1 MYRDLTFAFSLLSL
15 MAAAAFVP
23 ATLAQESLNATLNN
37 TTMDNITLNNTA
49 LNDTAGTALSDTAL
63 NNTVLNQAAPDQMA
77 INETVLNLSTT
88 NNETMDAAPI
98 SDMAK
103 VAPEV
108 AAKAPA
114 VQVATDP
121 EGVYKLGEGIGGRD
135 LFEMKEKDIK
145 TMEIGLPIK
154 PLRDV
159 GKMVFVCDIV

>member
-1 MYRDLTFAFSLLSL
+1 MMYKELTFAFSLLSL
-15 MAAAAFVP
+15 MVVTVFMP
-23 ATLAQESLNATLNN
+23 ATLAQENLNATLNN
-37 TTMDNITLNNTA
+37 TTMNNITLNNTV
-49 LNDTAGTALSDTAL
+49 S
-63 NNTVLNQAAPDQMA
+63 NQTAPDQTA

-121 EGVYKLGEGIGGRD
+121 EGVYKLGEGVGGRD
-135 LFEMKEKDIK
+135 LFEVKEKDIK

>member
-1 MYRDLTFAFSLLSL
+1 MNKELTFAFSLLSL
-15 MAAAAFVP
+15 MAVAVFVP
-23 ATLAQESLNATLNN
+23 ATLAQENLNATSNN
-37 TTMDNITLNNTA
+37 TTMDNITLNNTTS
-49 LNDTAGTALSDTAL
+49 NDTVL
-63 NNTVLNQAAPDQMA
+63 NNTVLNQTVPDQTVT
-77 INETVLNLSTT
+77 NEAVLNLSTT

-121 EGVYKLGEGIGGRD
+121 EGVYKLGEGVGGRD
-135 LFEMKEKDIK
+135 LFEVKEKDTK
-145 TMEIGLPIK
+145 TMEIGMPIK

>member
-1 MYRDLTFAFSLLSL
+1 MNKELTFAFSLLSL
-15 MAAAAFVP
+15 MAVAVFVP
-23 ATLAQESLNATLNN
+23 ATLAQENLNATSNN
-37 TTMDNITLNNTA
+37 TTMDNITLNNTVS
-49 LNDTAGTALSDTAL
+49 NQTAS
-63 NNTVLNQAAPDQMA
+63 DQMSINGTS

-135 LFEMKEKDIK
+135 LFEVNEKDIK
-145 TMEIGLPIK
+145 TTEIGLPIK